1 MQSAIPNPAKP
12 RFSIRLKYLMWVVFF
27 LMAILVIV
35 RRDLA
40 LLDSQ
45 SFLRQR
51 YSPIPWL
58 MFLHGIPGALALTLG
73 IFQFSSRLR
82 KRHLQ
87 LHRILGRIY
96 VGCVVISAPVAIMVA
111 MALPIPTL
119 LLASIIQAGGWLV
132 CTGTALYCV
141 RIGRIQQHRE
151 WMIRSYPFAM
161 IFVVARAIGFIPA
174 IDRMGI
180 VGVEA
185 TVWGCIAVA
194 GLLPSLIIAWQALA
208 ASHRP
213 VGANL

>member
-1 MQSAIPNPAKP
+1 MQSAIPDPAKP
-12 RFSIRLKYLMWVVFF
+12 RSSIRLKYVMWVVFF
-27 LMAILVIV
+27 LMAILVIA

-73 IFQFSSRLR
+73 VFQFSSRLR

-87 LHRILGRIY
+87 LHRVLGRIY

-119 LLASIIQAGGWLV
+119 LPASIIQAGGWLV

>member
-1 MQSAIPNPAKP
+1 
-12 RFSIRLKYLMWVVFF
+12 MWVVFF
-27 LMAILVIV
+27 LMAILVIA

-73 IFQFSSRLR
+73 VFQFSSRLR

-87 LHRILGRIY
+87 LHRVLGRIY

-119 LLASIIQAGGWLV
+119 LPASIIQAGGWLV